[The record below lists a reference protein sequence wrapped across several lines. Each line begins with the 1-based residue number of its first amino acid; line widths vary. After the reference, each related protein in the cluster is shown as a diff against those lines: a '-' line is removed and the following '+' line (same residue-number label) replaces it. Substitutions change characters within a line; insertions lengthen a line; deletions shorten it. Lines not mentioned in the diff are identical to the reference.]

1 MITAMITAQTLFTCY
16 TTLGDVLTTF
26 SIGKL
31 GALRKDVFMALS
43 QLSGEILLL
52 IKDAVNLMLERN
64 WFEEMPKN
72 IDREDITK

>member
-1 MITAMITAQTLFTCY
+1 M
-16 TTLGDVLTTF
+16 LTTF